1 MRLVSLDNIKLS
13 LTLTILAIFFSI
25 SSLILTGDEAAAVQS
40 EDERMAGLT
49 EGAKKEGKVLWYT
62 PATVEESNRL
72 LKRFREKY
80 PYIETAMYRSNEQ
93 NILNRI
99 LIESQAKRHLF
110 DVVMVTGIVGETLK
124 NRGFLT
130 EYLSPQRKFYPEG
143 LQDPA
148 GFWTDLTMSLN
159 VVGYNT
165 KLVSAREAPK
175 TWLDLLNPKWKRK
188 MGMDDKAF
196 YWFANMLKVMGEEK
210 GLEYMKKLSQ
220 QDIVFRTGR
229 TLNAQMLAAGEFSI
243 GIALYNHRIEEMK
256 AQGAP
261 IEWIPIEPVVPEI
274 HPLGISSHAPHPNA
288 ARLLVDFL
296 LSREGQEMIASFYK
310 IPSRSDVEPIVP
322 RLKKGFNILPF
333 DLSVVNNFEKY
344 IKLYREILLRGKNR

>member
-1 MRLVSLDNIKLS
+1 MRFATVENSKLS
-13 LTLTILAIFFSI
+13 RLLFLLTIIFSVSFLFPS
-25 SSLILTGDEAAAVQS
+25 GGAAAPAQT
-40 EDERMAGLT
+40 EDQRMAELT
-49 EGAKKEGKVLWYT
+49 EGAKKEGKVLWYS
-62 PATVEESNRL
+62 ALTVEENNRL
-72 LKRFREKY
+72 LKRFHDKY
-80 PYIETAMYRSNEQ
+80 PYIETALYRSNEQ

-99 LIESQAKRHLF
+99 LVEAQAKRHLC
-110 DVVMVTGIVGETLK
+110 DVTMVTGIVGETLK
-124 NRGFLT
+124 KRGLLA

-143 LQDPA
+143 LKDPA

-165 KLVSAREAPK
+165 KLVPPGEAPK
-175 TWLDLLNPKWKRK
+175 TWQDLLNPKWKRR

-220 QDIVFRTGR
+220 QDILFRTGR
-229 TLNAQMLAAGEFSI
+229 TLNAQILAAGEVSI
-243 GIALYNHRIEEMK
+243 GIALYNHRFEEMK
-256 AQGAP
+256 PKGAP
-261 IEWIPIEPVVPEI
+261 IEWVPIEPVVPEI
-274 HPLGISSHAPHPNA
+274 HPLGVSSHAPHPHA

-310 IPSRSDVEPIVP
+310 IPSRIDVDPIIP
-322 RLKKGFNILPF
+322 RMKKGFNILPF
-333 DLSVVNNFEKY
+333 DLSVVNDFERY